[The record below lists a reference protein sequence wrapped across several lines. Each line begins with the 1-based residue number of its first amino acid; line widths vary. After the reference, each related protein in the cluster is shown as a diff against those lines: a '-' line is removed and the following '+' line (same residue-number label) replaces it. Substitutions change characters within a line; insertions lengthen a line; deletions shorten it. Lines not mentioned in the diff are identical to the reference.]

1 MRAAVGLMDGLGL
14 DGDRCIRVIP
24 RQGISMKLY
33 VALFVFSDVNWNEY
47 EVNDDAGAGVRS
59 DSDVVNS
66 PVVEETTT
74 TQKEELSEVDH
85 ALRAQNSLDKT
96 FDENMT
102 TEEEVDKEK
111 DKSEENSSYQNTI
124 AKVQGHNNDIVN
136 INDENEIEGS
146 SQTDSDKRAVEVE
159 LNTCPNHEYNDVYEE
174 NVVQSD
180 TNENVRSKAIPHQNY
195 DEVSF
200 EKPEDANQSIHENN
214 EDVNSNRDSHSVEI
228 HEAREKD
235 NHGYFSSE
243 SKPEGDSDCSADVE
257 APSPSSTTEK
267 RYNFSKVYLS
277 YSFHLH

>member
-1 MRAAVGLMDGLGL
+1 
-14 DGDRCIRVIP
+14 
-24 RQGISMKLY
+24 MKLY

-66 PVVEETTT
+66 PVVEETTM

-96 FDENMT
+96 FDEKMT

-214 EDVNSNRDSHSVEI
+214 EDV
-228 HEAREKD
+228 
-235 NHGYFSSE
+235 FSSFAFV
-243 SKPEGDSDCSADVE
+243 ADGSSWLCC
-257 APSPSSTTEK
+257 SPSLTSTSLPGLTPVA
-267 RYNFSKVYLS
+267 FFPPCILASSKLCILGLGMWTFPGVIV
-277 YSFHLH
+277 FGVVCFF